1 MEKRCSKCGGTGPF
15 TRDSRRVP
23 GVIPL
28 SQATL
33 TKRVR
38 RDIRVKSSQAFLVSG
53 LALVGTRPDTEIAGE
68 FGIHPSTVRKHRKN
82 IGVEAYPQPTEWAL
96 ILGRLPDNI
105 IAEQFGK
112 HPEVVRRK
120 RTQLGIPI
128 YIRPMPEPLGVH
140 LVRPWHELAGTM
152 LDKDVAKIFDISK
165 SAVSWYRKRMG
176 ILAFKYR
183 DAA

>member
-152 LDKDVAKIFDISK
+152 LDKDVAKIFD
-165 SAVSWYRKRMG
+165 WYRKRMG

>member
-15 TRDSRRVP
+15 TRDRSKP
-23 GVIPL
+23 DGL
-28 SQATL
+28 Y
-33 TKRVR
+33 
-38 RDIRVKSSQAFLVSG
+38 SSCKKC
-53 LALVGTRPDTEIAGE
+53 
-68 FGIHPSTVRKHRKN
+68 RKVYSN
-82 IGVEAYPQPTEWAL
+82 
-96 ILGRLPDNI
+96 LPDNRERNRSQ
-105 IAEQFGK
+105 AKDWREAN
-112 HPEVVRRK
+112 PEMARAGADAWRK
-120 RTQLGIPI
+120 SNLVKVKARRTQLGIPI